1 MASKVELAAFLK
13 EQNIAD
19 CIIEKFER
27 ESIDGESFLELT
39 DHDLTN
45 MNIKFSERKR
55 LMKLIKQCHSKESQ
69 LLQPPPVCSQYSEH
83 VVESKYLIMVS
94 LILKEYI

>member
-13 EQNIAD
+13 EQNFAD

-39 DHDLTN
+39 DRDLTN
-45 MNIKFSERKR
+45 MLFTIGERRR
-55 LMKLIKQCHSKESQ
+55 LMKLIRQCHSEESQ
-69 LLQPPPVCSQYSEH
+69 PLQPPPVSSQYPKH
-83 VVESKYLIMVS
+83 VVDLIIVS
-94 LILKEYI
+94 L

>member
-13 EQNIAD
+13 EQKIAD

-39 DHDLTN
+39 ERDLTN
-45 MNIKFSERKR
+45 MNFTFGERKK
-55 LMKLIKQCHSKESQ
+55 LMKLIRQCHSEESR
-69 LLQPPPVCSQYSEH
+69 LLQPPPVCSQYPEH
-83 VVESKYLIMVS
+83 VVETKYLIVS
-94 LILKEYI
+94 L